1 MSNWGHYFARRLWHN
16 PFSCPKLHNN
26 VFAAWHWNSEVDEL
40 GQKPFRFRTLG
51 AQILGKFGM
60 ICWLK
65 LKKKIWKVL
74 QDRFRVYIIMLG
86 CSPTQVGVESQGV
99 ILYFQSVVLDSLLVH
114 CHWMVH
120 FTRTELKIPTNG
132 GRALRVGGKN
142 IVKSRWWDQSV
153 TIHGKHCKTSFFAP
167 LKFHI
172 LYKRIEFLDVK
183 WHAGVHGTMVMALWW
198 ALLTACVGEDS
209 PPVTGQ
215 HGFRSLHLEFQLHQ
229 SHQKILKPYLQ
240 CFGGGNFFASEGF
253 GFFWIRWKFQPWLL
267 WYYARGKGQ
276 WLNDV
281 ESRANRKKGWG
292 MQAMSQIFLGAS
304 NQNSSSLKDSLHIV
318 GWPSVNPDEL
328 FCLLKGP
335 DGDVSFPPFWATQK
349 LGHARTFGLDSPRP
363 LMA

>member
-1 MSNWGHYFARRLWHN
+1 MTCRCPWHHGHGALVGAADSMCWRGQSTSDWSAWFQKSTSGVSVA
-16 PFSCPKLHNN
+16 SESPKN
-26 VFAAWHWNSEVDEL
+26 
-40 GQKPFRFRTLG
+40 T
-51 AQILGKFGM
+51 
-60 ICWLK
+60 
-65 LKKKIWKVL
+65 
-74 QDRFRVYIIMLG
+74 
-86 CSPTQVGVESQGV
+86 
-99 ILYFQSVVLDSLLVH
+99 
-114 CHWMVH
+114 
-120 FTRTELKIPTNG
+120 
-132 GRALRVGGKN
+132 
-142 IVKSRWWDQSV
+142 
-153 TIHGKHCKTSFFAP
+153 KT
-167 LKFHI
+167 
-172 LYKRIEFLDVK
+172 
-183 WHAGVHGTMVMALWW
+183 
-198 ALLTACVGEDS
+198 
-209 PPVTGQ
+209 
-215 HGFRSLHLEFQLHQ
+215 
-229 SHQKILKPYLQ
+229 YLQ